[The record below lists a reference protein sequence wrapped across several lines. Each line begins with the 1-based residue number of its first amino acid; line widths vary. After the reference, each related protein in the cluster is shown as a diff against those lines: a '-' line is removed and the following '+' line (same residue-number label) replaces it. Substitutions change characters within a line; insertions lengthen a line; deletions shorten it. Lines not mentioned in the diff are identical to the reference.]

1 MGRRKKGIPIHG
13 WLAIDKPLEISS
25 NNVVGKVR
33 WLTKAQKVGHGGTL
47 DPLATG
53 ILPLA
58 FGEATKTVS
67 YVMDGSKTYRFTV
80 CWGESRNTDDA
91 EGVAVETS
99 DKRPTIDEIKAILP
113 KFLGSIE
120 QTPPIFSALKIDG
133 QRAYKLA
140 REDADIKMTARTVQI
155 DRLELI
161 ECPDSD
167 HATFEVDCG
176 KGTYVRSLGRDFGA
190 KLGCFGY
197 ISALRRTKVGPF
209 DEKCAISLDSLED
222 IVHSDALLNS
232 LLAIETVLDD
242 IPALALRE
250 EEARKIRQ
258 GIALDVVAMA
268 DRLDFENLITDQV
281 ISLMFEEKIV
291 ALSRV
296 VNGHVQPFRV
306 FNL

>member
-1 MGRRKKGIPIHG
+1 MARRKKGIPIHG
-13 WLAIDKPLEISS
+13 WLVIDKPLEMSS
-25 NNVVGKVR
+25 NYVVGKVR

-91 EGVAVETS
+91 EGTVVETS
-99 DKRPTIDEIKAILP
+99 DKRPTAEEIKAILP
-113 KFLGSIE
+113 EFMGAIE
-120 QTPPIFSALKIDG
+120 QIPPIFSALKIDG

-140 REDADIKMTARTVQI
+140 REDVDIKMTARTVQI
-155 DRLELI
+155 DRLELV
-161 ECPDSD
+161 ECIDSN

-209 DEKCAISLDSLED
+209 DEKCAISLASLEQ

-242 IPALALRE
+242 IPALALVE
-250 EEARKIRQ
+250 EEAHKIRQ
-258 GIALDVVAMA
+258 GNALDVVVMA
-268 DRLDFENLITDQV
+268 DRLDFTDMTSDQV
-281 ISLMFEEKIV
+281 ICLMFEGKIV
-291 ALSRV
+291 ALSRMV
-296 VNGHVQPFRV
+296 EGQVRPFRV

>member
-1 MGRRKKGIPIHG
+1 MARRKKGIPIHG
-13 WLAIDKPLEISS
+13 WLVIDKPLEMSS
-25 NNVVGKVR
+25 NYVVGKVR

-91 EGVAVETS
+91 EGTVVETS
-99 DKRPTIDEIKAILP
+99 DKRPTAEEIKAILP
-113 KFLGSIE
+113 EFMGAIE
-120 QTPPIFSALKIDG
+120 QIPPIFSALKIDG

-140 REDADIKMTARTVQI
+140 REDVDIKMTARTVQI
-155 DRLELI
+155 DRLELV
-161 ECPDSD
+161 ECIDSN

-209 DEKCAISLDSLED
+209 DEKCAISLDSLEQ

-242 IPALALRE
+242 IPALALVE
-250 EEARKIRQ
+250 EEAHKIRQ
-258 GIALDVVAMA
+258 GNALDVVVMA
-268 DRLDFENLITDQV
+268 DRLDFTNMTSDQV
-281 ISLMFEEKIV
+281 ICLMFEGKIV
-291 ALSRV
+291 ALSRMV
-296 VNGHVQPFRV
+296 EGQVRPFRV

>member
-1 MGRRKKGIPIHG
+1 MARRKKGIPIHG
-13 WLAIDKPLEISS
+13 WLVIDKPLEMSS
-25 NNVVGKVR
+25 NYVVGKVR

-91 EGVAVETS
+91 EGTVVETS
-99 DKRPTIDEIKAILP
+99 DKRPTAEEIKAILP
-113 KFLGSIE
+113 EFMGAIE
-120 QTPPIFSALKIDG
+120 QIPPIFSALKIDG

-140 REDADIKMTARTVQI
+140 REDVDIKMTARTVQI
-155 DRLELI
+155 DRLELV
-161 ECPDSD
+161 ECIDSN

-209 DEKCAISLDSLED
+209 DEKCAISLDSLEQ

-242 IPALALRE
+242 IPALALVE
-250 EEARKIRQ
+250 EEAHKIRQ
-258 GIALDVVAMA
+258 GNALDVVVMA
-268 DRLDFENLITDQV
+268 DRLDFTDMTSDQV
-281 ISLMFEEKIV
+281 ICLMFEGKIV
-291 ALSRV
+291 ALSRMV
-296 VNGHVQPFRV
+296 EGQVRPFRV

>member
-1 MGRRKKGIPIHG
+1 MARRKKGIPIHG
-13 WLAIDKPLEISS
+13 WLVIDKPLEMSS

-91 EGVAVETS
+91 EGTVVETS
-99 DKRPTIDEIKAILP
+99 DKRPTAEEIKAILP
-113 KFLGSIE
+113 EFIGAIE
-120 QTPPIFSALKIDG
+120 QIPPIFSALKIDG

-140 REDADIKMTARTVQI
+140 REDVDIKMTARTVQI
-155 DRLELI
+155 DRLELV
-161 ECPDSD
+161 ECIDSN

-209 DEKCAISLDSLED
+209 DEKCAISLASLEQ

-242 IPALALRE
+242 IPALALVE
-250 EEARKIRQ
+250 EEAHKIRQ
-258 GIALDVVAMA
+258 GNALDVVVMA
-268 DRLDFENLITDQV
+268 DRLDFTDMTSDQV
-281 ISLMFEEKIV
+281 ICLMFEGKIV
-291 ALSRV
+291 ALSRMV
-296 VNGHVQPFRV
+296 EGQVRPFRV

>member
-33 WLTKAQKVGHGGTL
+33 WLTNAQKVGHGGTL
-47 DPLATG
+47 DPLASG

-91 EGVAVETS
+91 EGVAVDTS
-99 DKRPTIDEIKAILP
+99 DKRPSIDEIIAILP
-113 KFLGSIE
+113 DFLGVIE
-120 QTPPIFSALKIDG
+120 QIPPIFSALKIDG

-140 REDADIKMTARTVQI
+140 REDADIKMTARNVQI

-167 HATFEVDCG
+167 HAIFEVDCG
-176 KGTYVRSLGRDFGA
+176 KGTYVRSLGRDFGV

-268 DRLDFENLITDQV
+268 DRLDFANMIADQV